1 VVRNAKGERVNCPK
15 RHGSWSYV
23 LDIGVDP
30 MTRKRKQ
37 LKRGGFKTQTAAQN
51 ALNELLSKV
60 QSGTFVPD
68 AGMTVGAWLE
78 QWLAELPMLGGARG
92 KPVKASTITGY
103 SDHIRLYL
111 EPMLGHVKLRDLRPA
126 HVQRMI
132 NELTSGERSAT
143 TVERVHACLC
153 SALARAVKRG
163 LLGYNPAAR
172 TLVDLP
178 PTSKPKIQPWTGADL
193 GVFLDSISAHRLGAL
208 YEVMAYTGLR
218 RGEAMGLRWCDV
230 DFARRELTVRQQIKE
245 PRNRRPA
252 CPVCGAVHPGAEFD
266 TPKSASRD
274 GVPIELDDAT
284 IGALLAHK
292 LCQDDERAEW
302 ADAYS
307 DHDLVFARPSGDPL
321 NTIVVYTT
329 FVELTEAAG
338 LRRIRL
344 HDLRHGHAS
353 LMLAGG
359 VDMAVV
365 SKRIGHASQKT
376 TADLYSHLLPGVSR
390 GAAAKAAAL
399 VPRKL
404 RDQSVTSSA
413 AVTESAVDA
422 SGPAAGQDSDGWSE
436 GSNVRLMEFPPPTLP
451 GDGAS

>member
-1 VVRNAKGERVNCPK
+1 
-15 RHGSWSYV
+15 
-23 LDIGVDP
+23 
-30 MTRKRKQ
+30 
-37 LKRGGFKTQTAAQN
+37 
-51 ALNELLSKV
+51 
-60 QSGTFVPD
+60 
-68 AGMTVGAWLE
+68 
-78 QWLAELPMLGGARG
+78 
-92 KPVKASTITGY
+92 
-103 SDHIRLYL
+103 
-111 EPMLGHVKLRDLRPA
+111 
-126 HVQRMI
+126 
-132 NELTSGERSAT
+132 
-143 TVERVHACLC
+143 
-153 SALARAVKRG
+153 
-163 LLGYNPAAR
+163 
-172 TLVDLP
+172 
-178 PTSKPKIQPWTGADL
+178 
-193 GVFLDSISAHRLGAL
+193 VFLDSVSAHRLGAL

-218 RGEAMGLRWCDV
+218 RGEAMGLRWSDV

-292 LCQDDERAEW
+292 LRQDDERAEW
-302 ADAYS
+302 ADAYV

-329 FVELTEAAG
+329 FVELTEKAG

-404 RDQSVTSSA
+404 RDQSVTNQA

-422 SGPAAGQDSDGWSE
+422 SRPAAGQDSEDSPK
-436 GSNVRLMEFPPPTLP
+436 GSRVRLMEFPPTTLP
-451 GDGAS
+451 PDGAP